1 MGESSSHQE
10 VPGSVSEPNLFSLQA
25 SEVQAHNALDVV
37 IVLTDPGPSETE
49 AACARD
55 LPDFGWCRIVEE
67 PPDD

>member
-10 VPGSVSEPNLFSLQA
+10 VPGFVSAPDPFSLQA
-25 SEVQAHNALDVV
+25 PKVQAHNALEVV
-37 IVLTDPGPSETE
+37 MVLTDPGPSETE
-49 AACARD
+49 AARARD